1 MSQRYTPT
9 QRFTQYPPPSSGHHH
24 LSWDEEKEEEEEDVV
39 LQLIDVK
46 FFVFFIHQMDE
57 LDRENFNFEQ
67 FYQLYLKVC
76 GRLEIEHLCFK
87 W

>member
-1 MSQRYTPT
+1 MSQLDTPT
-9 QRFTQYPPPSSGHHH
+9 QRFTESPPPWNASMGQRGEGEQGGCFLAS
-24 LSWDEEKEEEEEDVV
+24 DECEV
-39 LQLIDVK
+39 IC
-46 FFVFFIHQMDE
+46 FSICQMDE
-57 LDRENFNFEQ
+57 LDCENFSFEQ

>member
-1 MSQRYTPT
+1 MGQRGEGEGGGCCLA
-9 QRFTQYPPPSSGHHH
+9 S
-24 LSWDEEKEEEEEDVV
+24 DECEV
-39 LQLIDVK
+39 IC
-46 FFVFFIHQMDE
+46 FSIRQMDE
-57 LDRENFNFEQ
+57 LDCENFSFEQ